1 MDILEP
7 VNTAPPTVRDSSP
20 AADPRDLAWP
30 GWIGGFAI
38 GLSALGLLGVC
49 CGSLGLASGAVFASM
64 SGFEMPPPP
73 RIVVVT
79 TAASFVPGVAL
90 VIYELLGGIAT
101 LRRKARGPRM
111 LLRYAVIAIV
121 LSLLL
126 APLSYLAIKPG
137 ADWGADI
144 MHAQLDAMEKN
155 GGTVTQADRDDAEAA
170 REITAFNYVS
180 TYGMTVVGLVFPVVL
195 LVFLRRP
202 AVRAQ
207 WQTWEA

>member
-1 MDILEP
+1 M
-7 VNTAPPTVRDSSP
+7 TSAPPTVRDASP
-20 AADPRDLAWP
+20 AVDPRDLAWP
-30 GWIGGFAI
+30 GWIGGFAV
-38 GLSALGLLGVC
+38 GLAGLGMLGLC
-49 CGSLGLASGAVFASM
+49 CMSMGLFSGAALASVAKI
-64 SGFEMPPPP
+64 EMPPAP
-73 RIVVVT
+73 RIIVVSTIVGV
-79 TAASFVPGVAL
+79 VPGVAL
-90 VIYELLGGIAT
+90 AIYQLLGGIAT
-101 LRRKARGPRM
+101 LRRKASGPRM

>member
-1 MDILEP
+1 MDNLEP

-20 AADPRDLAWP
+20 AVDPRDLAWP

-49 CGSLGLASGAVFASM
+49 CGSVGLASGAVFGSM

-101 LRRKARGPRM
+101 LQRKARGPRM
-111 LLRYAVIAIV
+111 LLRYAVMSFV

-126 APLSYLAIKPG
+126 VPLEYATIKPD
-137 ADWGADI
+137 ADWTADFA
-144 MHAQLDAMEKN
+144 HAMLDLREKN
-155 GGTVTQADRDDAEAA
+155 GDTVTQADRDEADAE

-180 TYGMTVVGLVFPVVL
+180 TYGMTAVGLVVPVVL

-207 WQTWEA
+207 WQNWEA